1 MASFFIVTF
10 SINCNYI
17 VFSCNHFV
25 VDRFFLP
32 LYNVCR
38 DKSVH
43 FATERSDLMKKHN
56 YLSVLLV
63 AIFLLLCA
71 CARQQTDQTSST
83 GANALSSIPSSSAP
97 VTSAPATST
106 PATSIPATSTPA
118 TVPTATPTQT
128 YVMYG
133 NEITIPTTD
142 WITDRQIVP
151 FEDRFKEDVPFGY
164 YHPTIWIAPDTRN
177 SYTDYS
183 VFYLWGLSVAM
194 ENGMEREFVHN
205 IPIDPNLSAGFSW
218 IAADGRWGY
227 WLSDNELCKIDL
239 LNGNLATLAK
249 KNEGDI
255 RWEVQ
260 ICGKDTVC
268 IFQLNSKNYLR
279 VYYRD
284 LHSDAEK
291 TLYEGV
297 LPNVP
302 TDEDSLKFYAPTT
315 TQGQV
320 YWETLNP
327 AFYTVYLKELNNPNS
342 ALKNSADLYLT
353 VQDHYNIPALI
364 RYCCNFGTGKLTEDL
379 GLYDTCWQTKDCKHN
394 HFDYE
399 NTREEVT
406 TVLDAKPVEIPNI
419 RKPTGDLIWD
429 HCDTVDIYM
438 YSEFGYGQPYV
449 STDYP
454 TFKYADIDV
463 ISYEVSA
470 HFVYFVTA
478 EGTIIQISYADR
490 TCETVYTSEN
500 KLNELFW
507 CSNYD
512 DVDHLYFVDGNT
524 IVCIDTIAGT
534 CRPIIQTNLDEI
546 FIIGEEYIYYP
557 HSLYFCVRQGMYYKE
572 YRYYPE
578 TNEIKEEVFVP

>member
-1 MASFFIVTF
+1 
-10 SINCNYI
+10 
-17 VFSCNHFV
+17 
-25 VDRFFLP
+25 
-32 LYNVCR
+32 
-38 DKSVH
+38 
-43 FATERSDLMKKHN
+43 MKKVH
-56 YLSVLLV
+56 YLPVLLV
-63 AIFLLLCA
+63 AVFLLFCA
-71 CARQQTDQTSST
+71 CAQQATELPET
-83 GANALSSIPSSSAP
+83 APSSSAALLNS
-97 VTSAPATST
+97 TPASTPTST
-106 PATSIPATSTPA
+106 PTTPTTPTTPSTAPTTVPAT
-118 TVPTATPTQT
+118 TPTTIPTQP
-128 YVMYG
+128 YIMSG
-133 NEITIPTTD
+133 NEITISTTD

-151 FEDRFKEDVPFGY
+151 FEDRFKEDVSFGY
-164 YHPTIWIAPDTRN
+164 YHPTLWIAPDTKN

-183 VFYLWGLSVAM
+183 VFYLWDLSVAM

-227 WLSDNELCKIDL
+227 WLSDNELCKLDL
-239 LNGNLATLAK
+239 LTGELTTLVK

-255 RWEVQ
+255 RWKVRA
-260 ICGKDTVC
+260 CGKDTVC
-268 IFQLNSKNYLR
+268 IFRLDSQNRLR

-284 LHSDAEK
+284 LHSKAEK

-327 AFYTVYLKELNNPNS
+327 AFYAVYLKELNNPNS
-342 ALKNSADLYLT
+342 ALKNSADLYLA
-353 VQDHYNIPALI
+353 VQEQYDIPALI

-419 RKPTGDLIWD
+419 QKPTGDLIWD
-429 HCDTVDIYM
+429 HCDTVDVYM
-438 YSEFGYGQPYV
+438 YSEFGHMQPYV

-463 ISYEVSA
+463 ISYEISA
-470 HFVYFVTA
+470 HFAYFVTA
-478 EGTIIQISYADR
+478 EGSIIQISYADR
-490 TCETVYTSEN
+490 TCETIYTSKN
-500 KLNELFW
+500 KLSELFW
-507 CSNYD
+507 CSNYE
-512 DVDHLYFVDGNT
+512 DVDHLYFVDGST

-557 HSLYFCVRQGMYYKE
+557 RSLYFGVRQGMYYKE